1 MKNVVIK
8 ISGKLIDPDKR
19 ELLEKFA
26 DILRE
31 LYNRGLKILVVVGGG
46 EKARSYI
53 NACRELTKNEGL
65 CDLIGIE
72 MTRVNAM
79 LLAISLSDVA
89 YTKIPRN
96 FDEIFE
102 AWATGKIV
110 IAGGLQPGQ
119 STIAVAA
126 SIAEVLHTDLLI
138 YATVVEGVY
147 DKDPSKPDARLLK
160 EVSVRSLRE
169 LMKGSQSFVAGG
181 YELID
186 PIALNIIERSKINTV
201 IINGKDPY
209 NIIRVING
217 ESIGTRIVFK
227 TT

>member
-1 MKNVVIK
+1 MKSIVIK
-8 ISGKLIDPDKR
+8 ISGKLIDPDKK
-19 ELLEKFA
+19 EFLEKYIE
-26 DILRE
+26 ILRE
-31 LYNRGLKILVVVGGG
+31 LHSRGLRILVVVGGG

-79 LLAISLSDVA
+79 LLAASLGDIA
-89 YTKIPRN
+89 YRKIPRS
-96 FDEIFE
+96 FDEILE

-110 IAGGLQPGQ
+110 VTGGLQPGQ

-126 SIAEVLHTDLLI
+126 SIAEVLRTDLLI

-147 DKDPSKPDARLLK
+147 DKDPSKPDAKLLR
-160 EVSVRSLRE
+160 EVSVDTLRE
-169 LMKGSQSFVAGG
+169 LMKGSQSFKAGG

-186 PIALNIIERSKINTV
+186 PVALNIIERSKINTV
-201 IINGKDPY
+201 IISGKDPY
-209 NIIRVING
+209 NIIRVLNG
-217 ESIGTRIVFK
+217 ENIGTKIIFK
-227 TT
+227 AT